1 MTLNNKLTTILLTLS
16 TVLISSCGTTSQ
28 EDISILE
35 QANNAYSQE
44 KKVTS
49 QGTEFISNDTYTFN
63 KQENV
68 TSSTSGGGISFGI
81 S

>member
-1 MTLNNKLTTILLTLS
+1 MTLNNKLTTMLLTLS

-44 KKVTS
+44 KKSYIPGHRVY
-49 QGTEFISNDTYTFN
+49 Q
-63 KQENV
+63 Q
-68 TSSTSGGGISFGI
+68 
-81 S
+81 